1 MKFKV
6 DVNILSVEDVPG
18 KAERVV
24 VAVVR
29 LSHTHTHTHT
39 HLHTRAWPLNQ
50 ERNSYMSYLCNGDRN
65 ASLRRH
71 INCRTVLFCSMDGC
85 RLEAR
90 KYE

>member
-1 MKFKV
+1 MTVGVIVVRFLPLQAPMKFKV

-39 HLHTRAWPLNQ
+39 YTHK
-50 ERNSYMSYLCNGDRN
+50 
-65 ASLRRH
+65 
-71 INCRTVLFCSMDGC
+71 SMDAES
-85 RLEAR
+85 REKLVHVVSMQWR
-90 KYE
+90 

>member
-39 HLHTRAWPLNQ
+39 HIHTQ
-50 ERNSYMSYLCNGDRN
+50 EHGR
-65 ASLRRH
+65 
-71 INCRTVLFCSMDGC
+71 
-85 RLEAR
+85 
-90 KYE
+90 